1 MTSPF
6 SVVTTSHFTSSFHLA
21 ILRPPLCMHV
31 EVAEKTKYLLTVPVP
46 IAISGNQLC
55 FKTQMIAC
63 NPHHLSFPTCD
74 HSDFC
79 ASVRTMK
86 EHLALTNLRDN
97 KAFPTFMECPQEKD
111 VPYRNS
117 DFYEPEEGLCFPISH
132 RCFLGEVTESVL
144 LSQPG
149 LKVKDRTG
157 QVVTIRF
164 DFYSNDS
171 GRALARFAP
180 EMLHSLV
187 QRTVPMSLTKTGNTI
202 AILYAMR
209 HDFEDGSGGF
219 RIEHA
224 HQVQVGP
231 IPLEENLLKRPTHS
245 AFRWHSGTIPRS
257 W

>member
-31 EVAEKTKYLLTVPVP
+31 EVTEKTKYLLTVPVP

-55 FKTQMIAC
+55 FQTQMIAC
-63 NPHHLSFPTCD
+63 NPHRLSFPTCD
-74 HSDFC
+74 HSDLC

-97 KAFPTFMECPQEKD
+97 KAFPTFMECPHEKD
-111 VPYRNS
+111 DPYPNS
-117 DFYEPEEGLCFPISH
+117 DFYEPEEGLCFPIGH
-132 RCFLGEVTESVL
+132 RCFLGEITECVL

-157 QVVTIRF
+157 QVVTVRF

-171 GRALARFAP
+171 GRALARFALKCSTP
-180 EMLHSLV
+180 LSN
-187 QRTVPMSLTKTGNTI
+187 VPCPCPS
-202 AILYAMR
+202 
-209 HDFEDGSGGF
+209 
-219 RIEHA
+219 
-224 HQVQVGP
+224 
-231 IPLEENLLKRPTHS
+231 
-245 AFRWHSGTIPRS
+245 PRRETR
-257 W
+257 